1 MIKITNTPDINF
13 PDEKFTQYEINARN
27 FCSRTNSIESSES
40 GDINKG

>member
-1 MIKITNTPDINF
+1 MIKITSTPDINF
-13 PDEKFTQYEINARN
+13 PDEKFTQYENNARN